1 MKTEIDMKVEMDMMV
16 KRCRGGDG
24 GGGDERGKDL
34 PHIYYESL
42 VHVVMEVGEPKIR
55 LVRSHWQTA
64 NPERMD
70 GVSCRTRQTSQFKD
84 RRAQRV
90 NNSPSFSILF

>member
-1 MKTEIDMKVEMDMMV
+1 MKVEMDMMV

-42 VHVVMEVGEPKIR
+42 VHVVMEAGEPKIR

-70 GVSCRTRQTSQFKD
+70 GVSCSPQAGQD
-84 RRAQRV
+84 RR
-90 NNSPSFSILF
+90 PSSKTVGHRE